1 MNLVDA
7 NVLVYATN
15 RADPKHED
23 SRQWLEGAFSRQGI
37 VGFAWMS
44 VLAFIRLSTKV
55 GLFPRPL
62 SITEALDAVRAWM
75 DQPTSVVVEPS
86 VRHLEILAGL
96 LVPLGAGGNL
106 TSDAHRAALAV
117 EYDATVVTYDSD
129 FGRFAGVRWQ
139 PPR

>member
-62 SITEALDAVRAWM
+62 SIT
-75 DQPTSVVVEPS
+75 
-86 VRHLEILAGL
+86 
-96 LVPLGAGGNL
+96 
-106 TSDAHRAALAV
+106 
-117 EYDATVVTYDSD
+117 
-129 FGRFAGVRWQ
+129 
-139 PPR
+139 